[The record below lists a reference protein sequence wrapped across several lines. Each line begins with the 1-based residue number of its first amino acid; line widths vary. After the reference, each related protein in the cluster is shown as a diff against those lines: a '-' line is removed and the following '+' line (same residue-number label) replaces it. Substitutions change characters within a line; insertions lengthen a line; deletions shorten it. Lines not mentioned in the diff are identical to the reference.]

1 MERRFTPALFS
12 CPAGSAKG
20 QGIADNHA
28 AFVRSL
34 ASRAIDGRRRVMGK
48 LIRGPASRRT
58 FVAASAI
65 AILALAIPSVL
76 EAPAAAAAAATP
88 FDGDIAAFYRAR
100 GGAPLWFAPGAG
112 NAAQQLVQLLAS
124 AQADHLNPRRY
135 NVRALERAIAEARS
149 GSPAAIPRAE
159 AMLSAAFVTFADDQK
174 HDPGVGIIYV
184 DRELR
189 PTPPSAREL
198 LTAASQS
205 GSLPDYIQQM
215 GWMNPIY
222 AKLRQ
227 AIASRLYSNAAQY
240 RLLQLNLER
249 ARALPAGK
257 SRYVIVNP
265 PAARLYMYENGQV
278 VDSMRVV
285 AGRPD
290 PIAQTPM
297 MNAFVRFVALNP
309 YWNSP
314 PDITSRKL
322 APTILKEGR
331 AYFTK
336 RGYDLVDHF
345 GPDARVLDPMS
356 VDWKAVAAGRVQVNL
371 RQRPGPANSMGR
383 MKFMFPNTQGIWLHD
398 TPEKEKIEDAGRLES
413 NGCVRLEDAPRFA
426 RWLFDGHAPKTQ
438 GARPEQ
444 KVDLPAPVP
453 IYLTYLTAV
462 PSGTSIVYFDDF
474 YGKDRA
480 QARQFAAR

>member
-1 MERRFTPALFS
+1 MNRDFGGVRPLGRIVAVAGAVAAAITTPVAL
-12 CPAGSAKG
+12 GSA
-20 QGIADNHA
+20 
-28 AFVRSL
+28 
-34 ASRAIDGRRRVMGK
+34 
-48 LIRGPASRRT
+48 PA
-58 FVAASAI
+58 VAA
-65 AILALAIPSVL
+65 PK
-76 EAPAAAAAAATP
+76 APA
-88 FDGDIAAFYRAR
+88 FDGDIAAFYRSR
-100 GGAPLWFAPGAG
+100 GGAPLWLAPNAGA
-112 NAAQQLVQLLAS
+112 AAQQLIQLLAT
-124 AQADHLNPRRY
+124 AQADNINPRRY
-135 NVRALERAIAEARS
+135 NVRALSRALDDARS
-149 GSPAAIPRAE
+149 GSPAAVQRAE
-159 AMLSAAFVTFADDQK
+159 ALLSSAFVTYVRDTK
-174 HDPGVGIIYV
+174 HDPGVGIIYL
-184 DRELR
+184 DQELK
-189 PTPPSAREL
+189 PEAPSAVDI
-198 LTAASQS
+198 LTSAARAP
-205 GSLPDYIQQM
+205 SLSNYVQQM
-215 GWMNPIY
+215 RWMNPIY

-227 AIASRLYSNAAQY
+227 AMASRIYRNVAEF

-249 ARALPAGK
+249 ARALPAGG

-297 MNAFVRFVALNP
+297 MNAFIRYIALNP

-336 RGYDLVDHF
+336 RGYDLVDQF
-345 GPDARVLDPMS
+345 GENAHVLNPMS
-356 VDWKAVAAGRVQVNL
+356 VDWKAVAAGRVKVNL

-383 MKFMFPNTQGIWLHD
+383 MKFMFPNPQGIWLHD
-398 TPEKEKIEDAGRLES
+398 TPEREKIEDAARLES

-426 RWLFDGHAPKTQ
+426 RWLFNGRPPSPK

-444 KVDLPAPVP
+444 KVNLPEPVP
-453 IYLTYLTAV
+453 VYITYLTAV

-480 QARQFAAR
+480 QARQLARL

>member
-1 MERRFTPALFS
+1 MRRFRRGARPLNAFFL
-12 CPAGSAKG
+12 AG
-20 QGIADNHA
+20 
-28 AFVRSL
+28 
-34 ASRAIDGRRRVMGK
+34 
-48 LIRGPASRRT
+48 
-58 FVAASAI
+58 VA
-65 AILALAIPSVL
+65 V
-76 EAPAAAAAAATP
+76 AAAAVPLLSGTVPASAAVAAP
-88 FDGDIAAFYRAR
+88 SSDGDIAAFYRSRA
-100 GGAPLWFAPGAG
+100 GAPLWFSPKAGA
-112 NAAQQLVQLLAS
+112 AAQQLLSLLVT
-124 AQADHLNPRRY
+124 AQADHLNPKRY
-135 NVRALERAIAEARS
+135 NVKALTRAVVNARS
-149 GSPAAIPRAE
+149 GDPGALQRAD
-159 AMLSAAFVTFADDQK
+159 AMLSEAFVAYARDQR
-174 HDPGVGIIYV
+174 HDPGGIIYV
-184 DRELR
+184 DPELR
-189 PTPPSAREL
+189 PTPPSASEL
-198 LTAASQS
+198 LTAAARAP
-205 GSLPDYIQQM
+205 SLSDYVQQM

-222 AKLRQ
+222 AKLRA
-227 AIASRLYSNAAQY
+227 AIAAHVFRTDAERRQLE
-240 RLLQLNLER
+240 LNLER
-249 ARALPAGK
+249 ARALPAGNG
-257 SRYVIVNP
+257 RYVIVNP

-297 MNAFVRFVALNP
+297 MNAYIRYIALNP

-345 GPDARVLDPMS
+345 GPNAHVLNPMS

-383 MKFMFPNTQGIWLHD
+383 MKFMFPNAQGIWLHD
-398 TPEKEKIEDAGRLES
+398 TPEQEKIDEAARLQS

-426 RWLFDGHAPKTQ
+426 RWLFNGRAPKPQ
-438 GARPEQ
+438 GAKPEQ
-444 KVDLPAPVP
+444 KVNLPAPVP
-453 IYLTYLTAV
+453 LYLTYLTAV

-480 QARQFAAR
+480 ALRRFALL

>member
-1 MERRFTPALFS
+1 
-12 CPAGSAKG
+12 
-20 QGIADNHA
+20 
-28 AFVRSL
+28 
-34 ASRAIDGRRRVMGK
+34 MGK
-48 LIRGPASRRT
+48 RVTGRI
-58 FVAASAI
+58 VAAGTFFALGMIAPLAVGELPAKSAV
-65 AILALAIPSVL
+65 SS
-76 EAPAAAAAAATP
+76 P
-88 FDGDIAAFYRAR
+88 FDGDIADFYRAR
-100 GGAPLWFAPGAG
+100 GGAPLWLAPNAGA
-112 NAAQQLVQLLAS
+112 AAPQLIQLLAT
-124 AQADHLNPRRY
+124 AQADRLSPRRY
-135 NVRALERAIAEARS
+135 NVKGLQRALGDAQT
-149 GSPAAIPRAE
+149 GNPAAIQRAE
-159 AMLSAAFVTFADDQK
+159 AMLSAAFVTYAQDLK

-184 DRELR
+184 DKELR
-189 PTPPSAREL
+189 PAPASAVQL
-198 LTAASQS
+198 LTAASRAP
-205 GSLPDYIQQM
+205 SLTDYVQQM
-215 GWMNPIY
+215 GWMSPIY

-227 AIASRLYSNAAQY
+227 AIASRIYRNAAEY

-249 ARALPAGK
+249 ARALPAGG

-297 MNAFVRFVALNP
+297 MNAFIRFEALNP

-336 RGYDLVDHF
+336 PGYDLVDQF
-345 GPDARVLDPMS
+345 GENARVLDPMS
-356 VDWKAVAAGRVQVNL
+356 VDWHAVAAGRVKVNL

-383 MKFMFPNTQGIWLHD
+383 MKFMFPNEQGIWLHD
-398 TPEKEKIEDAGRLES
+398 TPEKEKIEDAARLES
-413 NGCVRLEDAPRFA
+413 NGCVRLEDAPRFS
-426 RWLFDGHAPKTQ
+426 RWLFYGRPPSPK

-444 KVDLPAPVP
+444 KVNLPQPVP
-453 IYLTYLTAV
+453 LYITYLTAV